1 LFFSAA
7 PISLLL
13 TLNQKIS
20 NQTVKQNL
28 KNKIMADVKTAAP
41 KTANAGTPKS
51 TSGFMLNLLFVV
63 GAIAL
68 AHILFYVVF
77 GNQSNFLDEHKHK
90 AKNFMGTLYTGGWVV
105 PILISTLFVLII
117 FVIERALCI
126 MRAKGKMPAGE
137 FVRKVQY
144 HLANKNIDAAIAECD
159 KQSGSVGNVMK
170 AGLHKYREMTTN
182 TDLDKEQKVMSIQK
196 EIEEA
201 TALELPM
208 LEKNLVFLSTI
219 SSAAT
224 LLGLFGTVLGMIRSF
239 AAMNTSG
246 SPDPGALAGGISEA
260 LLNTA
265 TGIGTSF
272 IAIIMYNFYTTI
284 IDGITF
290 GIDESGFTLTQS
302 FAAQY
307 K

>member
-1 LFFSAA
+1 
-7 PISLLL
+7 
-13 TLNQKIS
+13 
-20 NQTVKQNL
+20 
-28 KNKIMADVKTAAP
+28 MADVKTAAP
-41 KTANAGTPKS
+41 KTANTGHAGKPKN
-51 TSGFMLNLLFVV
+51 TSGFMINLLFVV
-63 GAIAL
+63 GAITL
-68 AHILFYVVF
+68 AHLLFYVVF
-77 GNQSNFLDEHKHK
+77 GNQANFLDEHKHK
-90 AKNFMGTLYTGGWVV
+90 AKNFMGTMYTGGKIV
-105 PILISTLFVLII
+105 PILISMLFVLII
-117 FVIERALCI
+117 FIIERALCI
-126 MRAKGKMPAGE
+126 IKAKGKMAAGE

-170 AGLHKYREMTTN
+170 AGLMKYREMTTN
-182 TDLDKEQKVMSIQK
+182 NELDKDQKILSIQK

-219 SSAAT
+219 SSGAT
-224 LLGLFGTVLGMIRSF
+224 LLGLLGTVLGMIASF
-239 AAMNTSG
+239 SAMNTSG
-246 SPDPGALAGGISEA
+246 APDAAALAGGISEA

-272 IAIIMYNFYTTI
+272 IALVAYNFFTTI

-302 FAAQY
+302 FATNY

>member
-1 LFFSAA
+1 
-7 PISLLL
+7 
-13 TLNQKIS
+13 
-20 NQTVKQNL
+20 
-28 KNKIMADVKTAAP
+28 MADVKTAAP
-41 KTANAGTPKS
+41 KTANAGKPKN
-51 TSGFMLNLLFVV
+51 TSGFMINLLYVV

-68 AHILFYVVF
+68 AHILFYVVL
-77 GNQSNFLDEHKHK
+77 GSPSNFLDEHKHK
-90 AKNFMGTLYTGGWVV
+90 AKNFLGTMYAGGWVV
-105 PILISTLFVLII
+105 PILLSTLFVLVI

-126 MRAKGKMPAGE
+126 IKAKGKMAAGE

-144 HLANKNIDAAIAECD
+144 HLANKNVDAAIAECD

-170 AGLHKYREMTTN
+170 AGLLKYREMASN
-182 TDLDKEQKVMSIQK
+182 SELDKEQKIISIQK

-219 SSAAT
+219 ASAAT

-239 AAMNTSG
+239 AAMNTAG
-246 SPDPGALAGGISEA
+246 APDAAALAGGISEA
-260 LLNTA
+260 LINTA

-272 IAIIMYNFYTTI
+272 IAIIAYNFFTTI
-284 IDGITF
+284 IDGITY

-302 FAAQY
+302 FAANY

>member
-1 LFFSAA
+1 
-7 PISLLL
+7 
-13 TLNQKIS
+13 
-20 NQTVKQNL
+20 
-28 KNKIMADVKTAAP
+28 MAEVRTAAP
-41 KTANAGTPKS
+41 KPASTAQAGKPKNS
-51 TSGFMLNLLFVV
+51 SGFMINLLIV
-63 GAIAL
+63 IASIAV
-68 AHILFYVVF
+68 AHIVFYVVL
-77 GNQSNFLDEHKHK
+77 GSPANFKDEHKHI
-90 AKNFMGTLYTGGWVV
+90 AKNFLGTMYSGGWVV
-105 PILISTLFVLII
+105 PILMSTLLVLICFI
-117 FVIERALCI
+117 IERALTI
-126 MRAKGKMPAGE
+126 VKAKGKIAGGE

-159 KQSGSVGNVMK
+159 KQSGSVGNVMR
-170 AGLHKYREMTTN
+170 AGLLKYREMTSNHELT
-182 TDLDKEQKVMSIQK
+182 TEQKVLSIQK

-246 SPDPGALAGGISEA
+246 APDAAALAGGISEA
-260 LLNTA
+260 LINTA

-272 IAIIMYNFYTTI
+272 LAIIFYNFFTTI

-290 GIDESGFTLTQS
+290 SIDESGYTLTQS
-302 FAAQY
+302 FAANY